1 MYIIYVLAIGLNII
15 TAMYLVYFLVTSMFA
30 VARPKT
36 VPKSRPKTKIAV
48 LIAAR
53 NEEKVIGKLID
64 SLNNQKYP
72 NSLYDVYVLPNNCT
86 DNTACE
92 SLKHGAKVITIDIPI
107 KSKGEALQYAFSDFN
122 KNHIEPDV
130 YVIFD
135 ADNVVHKDFLKRVND
150 AYVSGIKVAQ
160 GYRDSKNPCDTW
172 ISGAFSIYHWINNT
186 FVNESRNKVGMSC
199 FLTGTGFMVASE
211 VIKKYGYPVTTITED
226 TEFCILSALNG
237 CKVEYLKDAI
247 TYDEQATDF
256 KTSVKQRKRWSYG
269 TLQCLKKYGNGLI
282 KKGNLQALDMV
293 MFLSASIFQLIA
305 TISQVINSTPLSPN
319 FNGVLG
325 VVVSLG
331 VSYLI
336 SVGIAILVV
345 LVNQKKVKIFGI
357 LLFPIFIL
365 TWIPINIAVLFKK
378 ECKWEQITHDRVMN
392 IEEVA

>member
-36 VPKSRPKTKIAV
+36 IPKSRPKTKIAV

-211 VIKKYGYPVTTITED
+211 VIKKHGYPVTTITED

-237 CKVEYLKDAI
+237 YKVEYLKDAI

>member
-1 MYIIYVLAIGLNII
+1 MYIMYVLAIGLNII
-15 TAMYLVYFLVTSMFA
+15 TVIYLVYFLITSLFA
-30 VARPKT
+30 VCKPRKIK
-36 VPKSRPKTKIAV
+36 KSRPKTKIAV

-53 NEEKVIGKLID
+53 NEEKVIGQLLD

-72 NSLYDVYVLPNNCT
+72 KSLYDIYVLPNNCT

-92 SLKHGAKVITIDIPI
+92 SLKHGAQVISINIPVS
-107 KSKGEALQYAFSDFN
+107 SKGEALQYAFDYFN
-122 KNHIEPDV
+122 ANNILHDA

-172 ISGAFSIYHWINNT
+172 ISGAFSIYHWINNS
-186 FVNESRNKVGMSC
+186 FVNESRNKMGMSC

-211 VIKKYGYPVTTITED
+211 VIKEHGYPVTTITED

-237 CKVEYLKDAI
+237 YKVEYLKDAI
-247 TYDEQATDF
+247 TYDEQVTDF

-269 TLQCLKKYGNGLI
+269 TFQCLKKYGNALLL
-282 KKGNLQALDMV
+282 KGNVQALDMI
-293 MFLSASIFQLIA
+293 MFLATSIFQLIA
-305 TISQVINSTPLSPN
+305 VISQVINSTPCSLTFTS
-319 FNGVLG
+319 VLNA
-325 VVVSLG
+325 VTSLCI
-331 VSYLI
+331 SYLV
-336 SVGIAILVV
+336 SVCIAVIAIII
-345 LVNQKKVKIFGI
+345 NKKKVNIFGV

-378 ECKWEQITHDRVMN
+378 ECKWEQITHDRAVK

>member
-15 TAMYLVYFLVTSMFA
+15 TVMYLVYFLITSMFA
-30 VARPKT
+30 VARPKI

-64 SLNNQKYP
+64 SLTSQKYP
-72 NSLYDVYVLPNNCT
+72 NSLYDIYVLPNNCT

-92 SLKHGAKVITIDIPI
+92 SLKHGAQVISVDIPV
-107 KSKGEALQYAFSDFN
+107 KSKGEALQYAFSYFN
-122 KNHIEPDV
+122 KNHIAHDV

-172 ISGAFSIYHWINNT
+172 VSGAFSIYHWINNT
-186 FVNESRNKVGMSC
+186 FVNGSRNKVGLSS
-199 FLTGTGFMVASE
+199 FISGTGFMIASE
-211 VIKKYGYPVTTITED
+211 VIKNHGYDVTTITED
-226 TEFCILSALNG
+226 TEFCVLCALNG
-237 CKVEYLKDAI
+237 YKVEYLKDAI
-247 TYDEQATDF
+247 TYDEQALDF

-269 TLQCLKKYGNGLI
+269 TLQCLKKYGNLLI
-282 KKGNLQALDMV
+282 LKGSAQSLDMT
-293 MFLSASIFQLIA
+293 MFLAASIFQLIA
-305 TISQVINSTPLSPN
+305 VISQTINSTPCSLMFTSISN
-319 FNGVLG
+319 AAI
-325 VVVSLG
+325 SLG
-331 VSYLI
+331 VSYLV
-336 SVGIAILVV
+336 SVFIAMITVAI
-345 LVNQKKVKIFGI
+345 NKKKVNIFGI

-378 ECKWEQITHDRVMN
+378 ECKWEQITHDRAVK